1 MHSLEP
7 FPNKNKHEI
16 PSQSL
21 AETHLWDA
29 IYLCFLIEISSN
41 YWIKMRQ
48 NERGV
53 VERLREQ
60 KEI

>member
-1 MHSLEP
+1 M
-7 FPNKNKHEI
+7 
-16 PSQSL
+16 

-29 IYLCFLIEISSN
+29 IYLCFLIEISSK

-48 NERGV
+48 NERRF